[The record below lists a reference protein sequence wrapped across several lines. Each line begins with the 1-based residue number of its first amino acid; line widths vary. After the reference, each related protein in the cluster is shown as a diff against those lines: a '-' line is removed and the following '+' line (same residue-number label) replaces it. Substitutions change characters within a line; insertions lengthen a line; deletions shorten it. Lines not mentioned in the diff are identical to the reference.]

1 LNFIMY
7 YQAKLKTEYQ
17 DQLARRRYEDQLMQ
31 QQRMQVSQLP
41 LPAIL

>member
-1 LNFIMY
+1 MY

-31 QQRMQVSQLP
+31 QQRMQVRTLQYDTSIP
-41 LPAIL
+41 VGI